1 MLKEY
6 FADLHI
12 HIGGGSDG
20 SPVKIT
26 ASRKLNF
33 PNILREAAFK
43 KGLDI
48 IGIIDCASPIVLKDI
63 DKMLAA
69 GEMRELDQGGILY
82 SDQLLVLPGA
92 EIESREKNGGQVHYL
107 AFFPKIKQIKEF
119 STTMDNYISNITL
132 SSQAASLTGKELL
145 KIVDYH
151 GGVMIPAHI
160 FTPHKSFYGRA
171 FKNYTEVFTPS
182 EWEKIP
188 AIELGLS
195 ADTEMADLLPELK
208 KKTFLSNSDAHS
220 LPKIAREYNIIEL
233 EDLNYNSVIKALKR
247 DSDSRIKK
255 NYGLNPELGK
265 YHRSHCEDCDLTF
278 SGSEAVLKCPE
289 CGSERVVVGVKDR
302 ILEIAENE
310 PPEHPI
316 YRPEYIYQVPLL
328 DIPGIGKKTAAKLL
342 KNCGTEMDIIHNLSS
357 KELKQCMSKRIFNK
371 IKKARQ
377 QDFSFQTGGGG
388 TYGKV
393 IFKEERG

>member
-33 PNILREAAFK
+33 PNILKEAAFK

-48 IGIIDCASPIVLKDI
+48 IGIIDCASPVVLKDI
-63 DKMLAA
+63 DKMLST
-69 GEMRELDQGGILY
+69 GEMTELNEGGILY
-82 SDQLLVLPGA
+82 AEQLLVLPGA
-92 EIESREKNGGQVHYL
+92 EIESREANGGQVHYL
-107 AFFPKIKQIKEF
+107 AFFPRIKAIKEF

-151 GGVMIPAHI
+151 GGIMIPAHI

-171 FKNYTEVFTPS
+171 FESYDQVFTDD
-182 EWEKIP
+182 EWDKIP

-195 ADTEMADLLPELK
+195 ADTEMADLMPELSEK
-208 KKTFLSNSDAHS
+208 SFFFFFDAHS
-220 LPKIAREYNIIEL
+220 LPKIAREYNIMEL
-233 EDLNYNSVIKALKR
+233 ENLNYNSVIKALKR
-247 DSDSRIKK
+247 KSNNRINK

-265 YHRSHCEDCDLTF
+265 YHRSHCEKCDTIF
-278 SGSEAVLKCPE
+278 TEDEAVLSCPN
-289 CGSERVVVGVKDR
+289 CGSDKMVVGVKDR
-302 ILEIAENE
+302 ILDIAANKQSK
-310 PPEHPI
+310 HPDH
-316 YRPEYIYQVPLL
+316 RPEYIYQVPLL
-328 DIPGIGKKTAAKLL
+328 DIPGIGKKTAAKLF
-342 KNCGTEMDIIHNLSS
+342 KNCGTEMDIIHNLTLN
-357 KELKQCMSKRIFNK
+357 ELQNCMSKRIYKK
-371 IKKARQ
+371 IKKAREKE
-377 QDFSFQTGGGG
+377 FTFQAGGGG
-388 TYGKV
+388 TYGKI
-393 IFKEERG
+393 IF

>member
-1 MLKEY
+1 MLKEF

-33 PNILREAAFK
+33 PNILKEAAFK

-48 IGIIDCASPIVLKDI
+48 IGIIDCASPVVLNDI
-63 DKMLAA
+63 DRMLAE
-69 GEMRELDQGGILY
+69 GKMRELDQGGILY
-82 SDQLLVLPGA
+82 SDQLLILPGA

-107 AFFPKIKQIKEF
+107 SFFPKIRQIKEF
-119 STTMDNYISNITL
+119 STTMDNYITNITL

-151 GGVMIPAHI
+151 GGIMIPAHI

-171 FKNYTEVFTPS
+171 FKTYSEIFSPA
-182 EWEKIP
+182 EWEMIP

-195 ADTEMADLLPELK
+195 ADTNMADLMPELSE
-208 KKTFLSNSDAHS
+208 KTFLSNSDAHS
-220 LPKIAREYNIIEL
+220 LPKIAREYNIMEL
-233 EDLNYNSVIKALKR
+233 EELNFNSVFKALKR
-247 DSDSRIKK
+247 KSGRIKK

-265 YHRSHCEDCDLTF
+265 YHRSYCENCDSTF
-278 SGSEAVLKCPE
+278 EVEKAVLNCPK
-289 CGSERVVVGVKDR
+289 CGSEKVVVGVKDR
-302 ILEIAENE
+302 ILEIAENTI
-310 PPEHPI
+310 PAHPAH
-316 YRPEYIYQVPLL
+316 RPEYIYQVPLL
-328 DIPGIGKKTAAKLL
+328 DIPGIGKKTAAKLFN
-342 KNCGTEMDIIHNLSS
+342 NCGTEMDVIHNLTAA
-357 KELKQCMSKRIFNK
+357 ELKKCMSSRIFKK

-377 QDFSFQTGGGG
+377 QDFSFQAGGGG

-393 IFKEERG
+393 IF

>member
-1 MLKEY
+1 MLKEF

-33 PNILREAAFK
+33 PNILKEAAFK

-48 IGIIDCASPIVLKDI
+48 IGIIDCASPVVLKDI
-63 DKMLAA
+63 DKMLAE
-69 GEMRELDQGGILY
+69 GKMKELDQGGILY
-82 SDQLLVLPGA
+82 SDQLLILPGA

-107 AFFPKIKQIKEF
+107 SFFPKIKQIKEF
-119 STTMDNYISNITL
+119 STTMDNYITNITL

-151 GGVMIPAHI
+151 GGIMIPAHI

-171 FKNYTEVFTPS
+171 FKTYSEIFSPA
-182 EWEKIP
+182 EWEMIP

-195 ADTEMADLLPELK
+195 ADTNMADLMPELSE
-208 KKTFLSNSDAHS
+208 KTFLSNSDAHS
-220 LPKIAREYNIIEL
+220 LPKIAREYNIMEL
-233 EDLNYNSVIKALKR
+233 EELNFNSVFKALKR
-247 DSDSRIKK
+247 KSGRIKK

-265 YHRSHCEDCDLTF
+265 YHRSYCENCDSTF
-278 SGSEAVLKCPE
+278 EVEKAVLNCPK
-289 CGSERVVVGVKDR
+289 CGSEKVVVGVKDR
-302 ILEIAENE
+302 ILEIAENTI
-310 PPEHPI
+310 PAHPAH
-316 YRPEYIYQVPLL
+316 RPEYIYQVPLL
-328 DIPGIGKKTAAKLL
+328 DIPGIGKKTAAKLFN
-342 KNCGTEMDIIHNLSS
+342 NCGTEMDVIHNLTAA
-357 KELKQCMSKRIFNK
+357 ELKKCMSSRIFKK

-377 QDFSFQTGGGG
+377 QDFSFQAGGGG

-393 IFKEERG
+393 IF

>member
-48 IGIIDCASPIVLKDI
+48 IGIIDCASPVVLKDI
-63 DKMLAA
+63 DKMMAE
-69 GEMRELDQGGILY
+69 GQMKELDEGGILY
-82 SDQLLVLPGA
+82 ADQLLVLPGA

-107 AFFPKIKQIKEF
+107 AFFPRIKAVKEF
-119 STTMDNYISNITL
+119 SQTMDNYISNINL

-151 GGVMIPAHI
+151 GGTMIPAHI

-171 FKNYTEVFTPS
+171 FAAFSEVFTLD
-182 EWEKIP
+182 EWEMIP

-195 ADTEMADLLPELK
+195 ADTEIADLLPELSE
-208 KKTFLSNSDAHS
+208 KTFLSNSDAHS
-220 LPKIAREYNIIEL
+220 LPKIAREYNIFEL
-233 EDLNYNSVIKALKR
+233 EDLNYNSLLKALKR
-247 DSDSRIKK
+247 ESGQQIKK

-265 YHRSHCEDCDLTF
+265 YHRSHCEDCDSIF
-278 SGSEAVLKCPE
+278 SEAEAVLQCPK
-289 CGSERVVVGVKDR
+289 CGSDKVVVGVKDR
-302 ILEIAENE
+302 ILDIAAIKR
-310 PPEHPI
+310 PKHPEH
-316 YRPEYIYQVPLL
+316 RPEYIYQVPLL
-328 DIPGIGKKTAAKLL
+328 DIPGIGKKTAAKLFE
-342 KNCGTEMDIIHNLSS
+342 NCGTEMDVIHNLNLE
-357 KELKQCMSKRIFNK
+357 ELKKCMSSRIFNK

-377 QDFSFQTGGGG
+377 QDFDFQSGGGG

-393 IFKEERG
+393 IF